1 MWAWRKPCPHCFLS
15 STLRHYFG
23 ALWSFSGKESTK
35 QPTSQKAKAETVAIP
50 KIGDVSRTKM
60 R

>member
-1 MWAWRKPCPHCFLS
+1 MAKAMPTLLFIVNA
-15 STLRHYFG
+15 STFFYFCT
-23 ALWSFSGKESTK
+23 LWSFSGKESTK
-35 QPTSQKAKAETVAIP
+35 QPTSQKAKVVAVATP

>member
-1 MWAWRKPCPHCFLS
+1 MAFAMPTLLFIVNA
-15 STLRHYFG
+15 STFFYFCT
-23 ALWSFSGKESTK
+23 LWSFSGKESTK